1 MVYLSFFRQ
10 SSTLILALAFQS
22 PNYPRYFQQILNA
35 IGKSD
40 LFEEIELFVV
50 RHVTPLYGSSSCTP
64 PKMALVSTPEATV
77 MKSLKELCKALST
90 MPLYKVCSL

>member
-22 PNYPRYFQQILNA
+22 PHYPRYFQQILNA
-35 IGKSD
+35 ID
-40 LFEEIELFVV
+40 LFELFVV